1 MPEPSSTPIAY
12 ISTKW
17 RGVYETLCKGD
28 TAIFEQMGS
37 LFTLCATIGHLL
49 GESKTP
55 EKRDALFRWSTLR
68 SEIDV
73 PILTAVAWDSL
84 GRNMAI
90 LTQEREI
97 VEICCGFAESGMS
110 YLYENFFE
118 EFMENGQ
125 LEFPKSFNFEFALAQ
140 VVEGLRKQNSIF

>member
-1 MPEPSSTPIAY
+1 MPEHSSTPIAY

-17 RGVYETLCKGD
+17 RGVYEALCKGE

-37 LFTLCATIGHLL
+37 LFTLCVTIGHLL

-55 EKRDALFRWSTLR
+55 DNRDNLFRWSTMR

-73 PILTAVAWDSL
+73 PILTAVAWDSCDREM
-84 GRNMAI
+84 GV

-97 VEICCGFAESGMS
+97 VEICCEFAESGMRH
-110 YLYENFFE
+110 LYNNLLE

-125 LEFPKSFNFEFALAQ
+125 LEFPKTFNFEFALAQ
-140 VVEGLRKQNSIF
+140 EIEALRKQHSIF

>member
-1 MPEPSSTPIAY
+1 MSEPSSTPIAY

-37 LFTLCATIGHLL
+37 LFTLCVTIGHLL
-49 GESKTP
+49 GESKKP
-55 EKRDALFRWSTLR
+55 DNRDNLFRWSTMR

-73 PILTAVAWDSL
+73 PILTAVAWDSCDRSM
-84 GRNMAI
+84 GV

-97 VEICCGFAESGMS
+97 VEICCGFAESGME
-110 YLYENFFE
+110 YLHDNLLE

-125 LEFPKSFNFEFALAQ
+125 LEFPKTFNFEFALAQ
-140 VVEGLRKQNSIF
+140 EIEGLRKQHSIF

>member
-1 MPEPSSTPIAY
+1 MSEPSSTPIAY

-17 RGVYETLCKGD
+17 RGVYEALCKGD
-28 TAIFEQMGS
+28 TAIFAQMGS

-49 GESKTP
+49 GESKAP
-55 EKRDALFRWSTLR
+55 ENRDALFRWLTLR

-73 PILTAVAWDSL
+73 PILTAIAWDASE
-84 GRNMAI
+84 RNMAI
-90 LTQEREI
+90 LIQEREI

-110 YLYENFFE
+110 YLYDNLLE

-125 LEFPKSFNFEFALAQ
+125 LEFPKSFDFEFALAQ
-140 VVEGLRKQNSIF
+140 EIEGLRKKNSIF